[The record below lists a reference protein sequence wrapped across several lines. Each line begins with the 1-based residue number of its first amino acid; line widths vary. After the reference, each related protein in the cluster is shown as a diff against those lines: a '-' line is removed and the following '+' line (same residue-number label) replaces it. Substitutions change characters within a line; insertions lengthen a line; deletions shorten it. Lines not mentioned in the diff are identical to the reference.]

1 MTYIEAV
8 TIIEHINTDYYSDEE
23 KLSAIKMI
31 ASVKTKRLLTK
42 DNLKDAIM
50 YLLNTRSDCT
60 EN

>member
-8 TIIEHINTDYYSDEE
+8 TIIEHINTDYYSEDE
-23 KLSAIKMI
+23 KLAAIKMI